1 MQMQNYAE
9 FVWYRALAEIRA
21 DASRGFLGVAWWL
34 AEPILYMGVFF
45 VVFGIVF
52 QQRGENYV
60 SFLLCG
66 LVIWKWFES
75 SVKNAA
81 SSIKYNMGLV
91 YQVYLPKVVFPI
103 IALITSTLRFSI
115 VLAVFLIFLWSNGVP
130 ITSAW
135 FSDLPLLL
143 LLQLSLMM
151 GVGMIFAAVIPFV
164 PDIKFLLD
172 NGMMLLFF
180 ISGIFFRFE
189 SVPEQMRVYFDLNP
203 VAILIHNYREV
214 LITGGQADWPSLL
227 PTMIMTLSFL
237 VIGGLQLWK
246 WDKVYAK
253 KAFV

>member
-115 VLAVFLIFLWSNGVP
+115 VFAVFLIFLWINGLH
-130 ITSAW
+130 ITTAW

-172 NGMMLLFF
+172 NGMMMLFF

-189 SVPEQMRVYFDLNP
+189 SVPEQMRGYFALNP

-214 LITGGQADWPSLL
+214 LVSGGQADWLSLL
-227 PTMIMTLSFL
+227 PTMIMALCFL